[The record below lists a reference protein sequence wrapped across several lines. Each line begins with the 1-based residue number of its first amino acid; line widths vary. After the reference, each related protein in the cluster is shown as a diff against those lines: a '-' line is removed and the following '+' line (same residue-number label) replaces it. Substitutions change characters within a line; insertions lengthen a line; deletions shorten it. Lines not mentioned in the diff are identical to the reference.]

1 MKGDYENK
9 GGAIG
14 VSSHSCL
21 ILYNVNY
28 LELRLRGVAIA
39 GVKDGF

>member
-1 MKGDYENK
+1 MKGDYELEW
-9 GGAIG
+9 GSID

-28 LELRLRGVAIA
+28 LELRFRGMAID